1 MKNNACNVARACVLF
16 LAVTLVSAWTQAP
29 GRSDIP
35 TVVVIHSYNVEY
47 RWTSDIHQGIV
58 DRLASLKKPY
68 LICTEF
74 LDWKR
79 NPDPGLMA
87 RELSLISYKYR
98 GKRVDLVITS
108 DDKALELVCKNRQ
121 DLFPQAPIVFTG
133 VYQEALAGLTEGQ
146 DNITGVFEDQDVAGT
161 ILYALQMRG
170 DAKTAYV
177 VSDYNESGQAVEARL
192 KAALASLAPSVSIR
206 SLSELSIN
214 EIESVLSHTSKEDMV
229 FIGSYSIDRDGTT
242 YTGETLIARVA
253 AAANT
258 PVFVLNTHHLG
269 TGAIGGHLISPYLLG
284 SKAGELAIRIL
295 SGDKASSIKPIESGI
310 HTPLFDAKVAERFG
324 ITNFPPRARFLNR
337 TESPVNLYRTEI
349 VAAAAIIILLL
360 ALIQVLAIAVGKT
373 RKLAKAVALRN
384 EALAQANDR
393 IAESEER
400 FRLSSIGS
408 HDALWDFDYAR
419 DAFFLSD
426 RWYEMTGYSRERF
439 SGADFEGTIH
449 PQDRKLFT
457 AAIKAHERGERD
469 HINEELRV
477 RCATGSWK
485 WIRVRGK
492 SGRVE
497 NGAITRLAGSIT
509 DIDAVKK
516 SRAEIESLAF
526 YDQLTSLPNRA
537 KAAELAEQAI
547 RLVGEG
553 KTCSLILID
562 IDDFK
567 TVNDTYGHEIGDK
580 IILFMAKE
588 LSSLC
593 DENIAVSRIGGD
605 EFTVFAALTSA
616 DATER
621 LAKLAV
627 RLVSRKIEIDGRFHY
642 PTASAGI
649 ALYPDH
655 GKHFIELLGKADA
668 ALAIAKKA
676 GKGCVHIFNDAIQ
689 RKLIARRQL
698 EAGLRG
704 AIENKELSTA
714 FQPQMDVQTGRISG
728 FEALARW
735 NSDSYGPVS
744 PAEFIPLA
752 EETGMVDRIGMFV
765 LSSALDFIKRADLMG
780 RHDFSVSVNV
790 SPMQLLDDNFV
801 PRVLRMIDEA
811 HVSAN
816 RVSLEITESVLIVGL
831 EETVAKLNR
840 IRQSGIK
847 ISLDDFGKG
856 YSSLLYLKEL
866 PIDCVKIDKAF
877 VDDILS
883 EEKTKVLARNIVT
896 IAHQLGFTV
905 VAEGVETGDQLEYL
919 KDCECDSIQGYFFS
933 KPKTRDDALS
943 QLGQM
948 DLRG

>member
-1 MKNNACNVARACVLF
+1 
-16 LAVTLVSAWTQAP
+16 
-29 GRSDIP
+29 
-35 TVVVIHSYNVEY
+35 
-47 RWTSDIHQGIV
+47 
-58 DRLASLKKPY
+58 
-68 LICTEF
+68 
-74 LDWKR
+74 
-79 NPDPGLMA
+79 
-87 RELSLISYKYR
+87 
-98 GKRVDLVITS
+98 
-108 DDKALELVCKNRQ
+108 
-121 DLFPQAPIVFTG
+121 
-133 VYQEALAGLTEGQ
+133 
-146 DNITGVFEDQDVAGT
+146 
-161 ILYALQMRG
+161 
-170 DAKTAYV
+170 
-177 VSDYNESGQAVEARL
+177 
-192 KAALASLAPSVSIR
+192 
-206 SLSELSIN
+206 
-214 EIESVLSHTSKEDMV
+214 
-229 FIGSYSIDRDGTT
+229 
-242 YTGETLIARVA
+242 
-253 AAANT
+253 
-258 PVFVLNTHHLG
+258 
-269 TGAIGGHLISPYLLG
+269 
-284 SKAGELAIRIL
+284 
-295 SGDKASSIKPIESGI
+295 
-310 HTPLFDAKVAERFG
+310 
-324 ITNFPPRARFLNR
+324 
-337 TESPVNLYRTEI
+337 
-349 VAAAAIIILLL
+349 
-360 ALIQVLAIAVGKT
+360 
-373 RKLAKAVALRN
+373 
-384 EALAQANDR
+384 
-393 IAESEER
+393 
-400 FRLSSIGS
+400 
-408 HDALWDFDYAR
+408 
-419 DAFFLSD
+419 
-426 RWYEMTGYSRERF
+426 
-439 SGADFEGTIH
+439 
-449 PQDRKLFT
+449 
-457 AAIKAHERGERD
+457 
-469 HINEELRV
+469 
-477 RCATGSWK
+477 
-485 WIRVRGK
+485 VRGK